1 MTDSRNVVHSL
12 ERASHVHSDHIIE
25 KRMKIQTLQE
35 IFSKN
40 REKDSYFEPD
50 GQKDNMKTPVCKSG

>member
-25 KRMKIQTLQE
+25 KRMKIQKLQE
-35 IFSKN
+35 VFPSKVKK
-40 REKDSYFEPD
+40 EKKIVILN
-50 GQKDNMKTPVCKSG
+50 QMVKKII